1 MNIKDFIKKKL
12 QKKKIVFSKIEF
24 LTGDASNRKYFTL
37 KKNNYENLLIMF
49 DDNKKSF
56 NSFIKI
62 SNLLKD
68 KVSVPQIYDIF
79 DNSNFLILE
88 NFGNLKY
95 SQLLNKNNSKKLY
108 TIAIEAIINL
118 QISKF
123 KTNLPSYKKIDF
135 INESKLFF
143 EWYLPLNLKK
153 KDPVI
158 INEFELLMNSLLDKA
173 LSVPE
178 VFVHKDY
185 HIDNLFF
192 LEERKKHFKCGWID
206 YQDAVLGP
214 CVYDVVSLTQDAR
227 IDVSENLESFIVEY
241 YLNKFKKLSQKK
253 FFYSYY
259 LIAIQRHLKVLGIF
273 ARLSK
278 RDKKPSY
285 LKHIPR
291 VKKLLKKNLDIV
303 EFYDLNR
310 LLKSLV

>member
-12 QKKKIVFSKIEF
+12 QKKKFVFSKIEF

-192 LEERKKHFKCGWID
+192 LEKRKKHFKCGWID